1 MTVIQNLNAYVFQFT
16 PNFQFNARPPP
27 SSNEH
32 CVSDFFLE
40 EYVRIYIYVSI
51 YINNLL
57 SQLSAHHLRVG
68 HAVVGHDGGHRVDPV
83 AIGRQPDA
91 VHICKKAYKEK
102 DLPFSLHFDC
112 PSIIF

>member
-1 MTVIQNLNAYVFQFT
+1 MFSNLRQT
-16 PNFQFNARPPP
+16 FNSMHAPP

-32 CVSDFFLE
+32 CVADFFLE

-91 VHICKKAYKEK
+91 IHICKKAYKEK